1 MVTTP
6 GDPGC
11 VGFPEDSSK
20 ENAMKNVKIG
30 ILGIGTVGAGVYE
43 LLEKHKKVIG
53 KKSGIDIEIK
63 KIADKAA
70 ERRKLLNIPA
80 SIFTPDADDVI
91 SDPDIRIV
99 VQLIG
104 GTTVSRELMLKAIS
118 HKKNIVTAN
127 KALLAEHGVEIFKA
141 VVKEEVEFGYEAS
154 VGGGIPIIKTI
165 RESLVGNQIDKVI
178 GIVNGT
184 TNFILTK
191 MMRED
196 LSFDEAL
203 KIAQE
208 LGFAE
213 ADPYLDV
220 SGWDAC
226 HKITILSSLAF
237 NTPVDMSKVFVEGI
251 EGIHMKD
258 IQYADELGFVPKL
271 LAIAERHD
279 NGVLVRVHPSLV
291 SKENPLAAVSWED
304 NAIMLYSD
312 FLGKSMYYGK
322 GAGAK
327 PTASAVVGDITDI
340 ALKITSKTEYNKNRY
355 SFYQD
360 LQQKDFETSRTKFYF
375 RFSALDRP
383 GILSKIAGILGKNN
397 ISIASVIQKE
407 TEEEFEHVPLVIL
420 THEALEAD
428 TRRAVKEIDGLSEV
442 EGKSIKIRVIEG

>member
-196 LSFDEAL
+196 LSFEEAL

-383 GILSKIAGILGKNN
+383 GILSKIAGVLGKNN

>member
-1 MVTTP
+1 
-6 GDPGC
+6 
-11 VGFPEDSSK
+11 
-20 ENAMKNVKIG
+20 MKNVKIG

-53 KKSGIDIEIK
+53 KKSGIEIEIK
-63 KIADKAA
+63 KIADKAV
-70 ERRKLLNIPA
+70 ERRNHLNIP
-80 SIFTPDADDVI
+80 SSLFSQNSDDVI
-91 SDPDIRIV
+91 SDPDIQIV

-104 GTTVSRELMLKAIS
+104 GTTVSRELMLKAIRQ
-118 HKKNIVTAN
+118 KKNIVTAN
-127 KALLAEHGVEIFKA
+127 KALLAEHGVEIFRA
-141 VVKEEVEFGYEAS
+141 VVKEEVELGYEAS

-165 RESLVGNQIDKVI
+165 REALVGNQIDKVV

-196 LSFDEAL
+196 LSFEEAL
-203 KIAQE
+203 KIAQD

-213 ADPYLDV
+213 ADPFLDI
-220 SGWDAC
+220 SGGDAC

-237 NTPVDMSKVFVEGI
+237 RTPVDMSKVYVEGI
-251 EGIHMKD
+251 EGINRKD
-258 IQYADELGFVPKL
+258 IQYADEFGFVPKL

-279 NGVLVRVHPSLV
+279 NGVLVRVHPSLI
-291 SKENPLAAVSWED
+291 SKENPLAAISWED

-340 ALKITSKTEYNKNRY
+340 ALKITSKTEYNKNSY

-360 LQQKDFETSRTKFYF
+360 LHQNDFDTSRTKYYF

-407 TEEEFEHVPLVIL
+407 SEEEFEHVPLVML

-428 TRRAVKEIDGLSEV
+428 TRRAIKEIDGLSDV
-442 EGKSIKIRVIEG
+442 KGKSIIIRVIEG